1 MNNTHQYQLIM
12 VQPQGRLGV
21 QGGVALEKQLVSLV
35 INPQT
40 LLIVNLEQVEFMNS
54 SGLVSLARAL
64 KNARTSGCRLV
75 LCNLQPSVKLIFELT
90 QLDSVFEIFDTC
102 AAAKA
107 TVEKAVLVA

>member
-1 MNNTHQYQLIM
+1 MNNVQQYQSILIE
-12 VQPQGRLGV
+12 PQGRLGV
-21 QGGVALEKQLVSLV
+21 QGGIALEKQLVSLDT
-35 INPQT
+35 NPQT
-40 LLIVNLEQVEFMNS
+40 LLIINLEQVKFMNS
-54 SGLVSLARAL
+54 SGLVSLAKAL

-107 TVEKAVLVA
+107 TVEKAV